1 MNQSKSKKRKRGVI
15 LTATGWDK
23 LQKANVLFSR
33 SGERYSLEALSDR
46 AQLDRRTVAK
56 IVSRRQGV
64 DRTTLRLFFESFGL
78 QLQEQDCTKLSQ
90 DVEVSKAIGDTKN
103 LEQFPGGP
111 VPLESK
117 FYVERP
123 PVEQLV
129 YAEINNPGS
138 LIRIKAPQKMGKTSL
153 QLRII
158 EYASK
163 KGYHSVNLDF
173 QQADEAVLASPDKFL
188 RWFCANVARKLGLKS
203 CLSDWDEDIGSKVS
217 CTICFQD
224 QLLEQ
229 IDRPLVLCLNEVN
242 RIFEHPQ
249 IFREFLPLL
258 RFWYEQGKQ
267 DEVFQKLR
275 TVVIHSTEI
284 YIPLNINQSPFNVG
298 LEIELPD
305 FTIKQVSDL
314 AERHGLNWK
323 QVNNSE
329 QLIAM
334 VGGHPYLVRLALY
347 YLCQRQMTLENL
359 LREAP
364 TQAGIYSKHL
374 LSQLAN
380 LQEQPE
386 LATAYQQVVKA
397 KHSLC
402 LNPIITYKL
411 KSMGLVKLEGDKV
424 TPSCELYRRYFSA

>member
-1 MNQSKSKKRKRGVI
+1 M
-15 LTATGWDK
+15 
-23 LQKANVLFSR
+23 
-33 SGERYSLEALSDR
+33 
-46 AQLDRRTVAK
+46 
-56 IVSRRQGV
+56 
-64 DRTTLRLFFESFGL
+64 
-78 QLQEQDCTKLSQ
+78 
-90 DVEVSKAIGDTKN
+90 
-103 LEQFPGGP
+103 
-111 VPLESK
+111 
-117 FYVERP
+117 
-123 PVEQLV
+123 
-129 YAEINNPGS
+129 
-138 LIRIKAPQKMGKTSL
+138 
-153 QLRII
+153 
-158 EYASK
+158 
-163 KGYHSVNLDF
+163 
-173 QQADEAVLASPDKFL
+173 
-188 RWFCANVARKLGLKS
+188 
-203 CLSDWDEDIGSKVS
+203 
-217 CTICFQD
+217 
-224 QLLEQ
+224 
-229 IDRPLVLCLNEVN
+229 
-242 RIFEHPQ
+242 
-249 IFREFLPLL
+249 
-258 RFWYEQGKQ
+258 
-267 DEVFQKLR
+267 FQKLR

-397 KHSLC
+397 KQSLC
-402 LNPIITYKL
+402 LNPIVTYKL